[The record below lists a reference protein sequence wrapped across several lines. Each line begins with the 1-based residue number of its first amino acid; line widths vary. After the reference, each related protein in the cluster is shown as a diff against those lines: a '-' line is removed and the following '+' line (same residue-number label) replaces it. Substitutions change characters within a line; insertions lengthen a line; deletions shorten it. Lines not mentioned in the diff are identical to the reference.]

1 MTVPNIAAINTG
13 VTVSPIDYMNNY
25 HAYLKGDTLNS
36 RTAIGSGKEMN
47 AVAAGL
53 MGPMPGW
60 GMNTTGYT
68 DSRIGVAFERP
79 ERSPTLTVAGTELA
93 LPSNLNFSV
102 VGGSGTLQFVV
113 NAKATRLL
121 RPIYTKLV

>member
-25 HAYLKGDTLNS
+25 KDYLTGATLNS
-36 RTAIGSGKEMN
+36 RTAGGSGKEVNSM
-47 AVAAGL
+47 APAW

-60 GMNTTGYT
+60 GMNTTGYSYT
-68 DSRIGVAFERP
+68 RIGVVFDRP
-79 ERSPTLTVAGTELA
+79 DRTPILTVAGTELA

-102 VGGSGTLQFVV
+102 VGGTGTLQFVV

-121 RPIYTKLV
+121 RPIYTKLA